1 MINYPL
7 KSSDNKLTYGI
18 GVNQGKNKSE
28 FKIIIQFTNLNDQEQ
43 VRIAFNREEIRE
55 FVNKLNDYCS

>member
-7 KSSDNKLTYGI
+7 KSSDNKFTYGI
-18 GVNQGKNKSE
+18 GVNQVKNKSE
-28 FKIIIQFTNLNDQEQ
+28 FKIIIQFTNLDEQEQ